1 MFCAHCGT
9 ENASGIESCDRC
21 GEPLIA
27 PDLDQ
32 RQPQGLKTCPGCAS
46 HNEAHA
52 RFCIGC
58 GNDLDGVP
66 ALVMPA
72 EASRSEITTLT
83 ELQAPPKMADY
94 GDPHTPSTVSPV
106 DRIGADSPH
115 ARQDDQAPAGSD
127 QSSASESRVSTT
139 NQSPV
144 NSGEVIESPS
154 TALEDHQTIGDG
166 LTSKS
171 EEGMNEDVATLPTE
185 TSNAPESE
193 ACPGAIASPESRVN
207 GSGGVEQVAE
217 LASRIREAVQHVIVG
232 KDGAINLA
240 IVALLCRGHLLIED
254 VPGLGKT
261 TLAKALAASLRCD
274 FGRIQFTP
282 DLMPADVLGVSIF
295 NMRDNEFEFR
305 KGPIFTQVLLADE
318 INRATPRTQTALLEA
333 MQERQVTMDGETRP
347 LPDPFL
353 VVATLNPV
361 ELEGTFPLPEAQL
374 DRFMLRISLGY
385 PSLEEEADII
395 ERFTAGGRAPE
406 TPAVVTREE
415 LLAAQNLISNVTVEP
430 SLRDYLLSV
439 VAATREHDA
448 LHLGASPR
456 AAIAL
461 YNAAQAWAAI
471 QGRGYVLPD
480 DIKRV
485 AVPVLDHRV
494 MVSPQAGLRG
504 RAGDN
509 VIHELLET
517 TEVPIE
523 R

>member
-9 ENASGIESCDRC
+9 ENATGTDLCDRC
-21 GEPLIA
+21 GEPLIV
-27 PDLDQ
+27 PDDDQ
-32 RQPQGLKTCPGCAS
+32 AGPLGVKTCPGCGA
-46 HNEAHA
+46 HNESHA

-58 GNDLDGVP
+58 GEGLDDVP
-66 ALVMPA
+66 ALALQDSASAYSRPA
-72 EASRSEITTLT
+72 GGDSSSVIPPEASTSPDAR
-83 ELQAPPKMADY
+83 QAPPQAAAPS
-94 GDPHTPSTVSPV
+94 GSSETARQNGPTPSPE
-106 DRIGADSPH
+106 IGAPETPAPEPAKSRPPEPVET
-115 ARQDDQAPAGSD
+115 PAGD
-127 QSSASESRVSTT
+127 GTRRHGELQVS
-139 NQSPV
+139 
-144 NSGEVIESPS
+144 
-154 TALEDHQTIGDG
+154 
-166 LTSKS
+166 
-171 EEGMNEDVATLPTE
+171 
-185 TSNAPESE
+185 
-193 ACPGAIASPESRVN
+193 
-207 GSGGVEQVAE
+207 E
-217 LASRIREAVQHVIVG
+217 LATRIREAVQRVIVG
-232 KDGAINLA
+232 KDEAINLA

-261 TLAKALAASLRCD
+261 TLAKSLADSLRCD

-305 KGPIFTQVLLADE
+305 KGPVFTQVLLADE

-353 VVATLNPV
+353 VMATLNPV

-385 PSLEEEADII
+385 PDHDEETRII
-395 ERFTAGGRAPE
+395 ERFTAGGKGPE
-406 TPAVVTREE
+406 TPAVVSREE
-415 LLAAQNLISNVTVEP
+415 LLAAQGSISDVTVEP
-430 SLRDYLLSV
+430 SLRDYLLSI
-439 VAATREHDA
+439 VAATREHEA

-461 YNAAQAWAAI
+461 YHAAQAWAAI
-471 QGRGYVLPD
+471 QGRDYVLPD

-485 AVPVLDHRV
+485 AVPVLAHRV
-494 MVSPQAGLRG
+494 MISPQAGLRG

-509 VIHELLET
+509 VILELLET
-517 TEVPIE
+517 IEVPIE

>member
-1 MFCAHCGT
+1 MFCAHCGI
-9 ENASGIESCDRC
+9 ENAFGIESCDRC
-21 GEPLIA
+21 GEPLIV
-27 PDLDQ
+27 PDLEK
-32 RQPQGLKTCPGCAS
+32 RQSHGVKTCPGCAS

-66 ALVMPA
+66 ALAMPA
-72 EASRSEITTLT
+72 EA
-83 ELQAPPKMADY
+83 
-94 GDPHTPSTVSPV
+94 H
-106 DRIGADSPH
+106 
-115 ARQDDQAPAGSD
+115 
-127 QSSASESRVSTT
+127 QSSESEPRVSTP
-139 NQSPV
+139 NQPPV
-144 NSGEVIESPS
+144 SSGEVIESS
-154 TALEDHQTIGDG
+154 RTAPEEDQMIGDG
-166 LTSKS
+166 STSKS
-171 EEGMNEDVATLPTE
+171 EDGMNEDVSMLPLE
-185 TSNAPESE
+185 TSK
-193 ACPGAIASPESRVN
+193 SPEAEAPAESRMN
-207 GSGGVEQVAE
+207 GSAEVGQIAE

-232 KDGAINLA
+232 KDDAINLA

-261 TLAKALAASLRCD
+261 TLAKALASSLRCD

-333 MQERQVTMDGETRP
+333 MQERQVTMDGKTRP

-395 ERFTAGGRAPE
+395 ERFTSGGRTPE

-415 LLAAQNLISNVTVEP
+415 LLAAQNLISKVIVEP
-430 SLRDYLLSV
+430 SLRDYLLSL

-485 AVPVLDHRV
+485 AVPVLAHRV
-494 MVSPQAGLRG
+494 MVSPHAGLRG

>member
-9 ENASGIESCDRC
+9 GNASGTEICDRC
-21 GEPLIA
+21 GEPLIV
-27 PDLDQ
+27 PDMER
-32 RQPQGLKTCPGCAS
+32 RQPSGVKTCPGCS
-46 HNEAHA
+46 TLNESHA

-58 GNDLDGVP
+58 GNGLDAVAAAP
-66 ALVMPA
+66 LVNQTSVYDRP
-72 EASRSEITTLT
+72 EDS
-83 ELQAPPKMADY
+83 
-94 GDPHTPSTVSPV
+94 TP
-106 DRIGADSPH
+106 I
-115 ARQDDQAPAGSD
+115 APAQPD
-127 QSSASESRVSTT
+127 TREQ
-139 NQSPV
+139 
-144 NSGEVIESPS
+144 
-154 TALEDHQTIGDG
+154 L
-166 LTSKS
+166 
-171 EEGMNEDVATLPTE
+171 
-185 TSNAPESE
+185 PESE
-193 ACPGAIASPESRVN
+193 KSAAATPEQHGEESIATSINAGGDRGVDSFSARENVVSESPETPSQELAPINSRAGAN
-207 GSGGVEQVAE
+207 GSAEVAE
-217 LASRIREAVQHVIVG
+217 LAARVREAVQTVIIG
-232 KDGAINLA
+232 KDEAINLA

-305 KGPIFTQVLLADE
+305 RGPVFTQILLADE

-333 MQERQVTMDGETRP
+333 MQERQVTMDGETRA

-353 VVATLNPV
+353 VMATLNPV

-374 DRFMLRISLGY
+374 DRFMLRVSLGY
-385 PSLEEEADII
+385 PSRDEEADII
-395 ERFTAGGRAPE
+395 ERFTAGGAGPE
-406 TPAVVTREE
+406 TPAVVTRDE
-415 LLAAQNLISNVTVEP
+415 LQAARDSIAGVTVEP
-430 SLRDYLLSV
+430 SLRDYLLAIVS
-439 VAATREHDA
+439 ATREHDA

-471 QGRGYVLPD
+471 HGRGYVLPD
-480 DIKRV
+480 DIKQV
-485 AVPVLDHRV
+485 AVPVLAHRL

-509 VIHELLET
+509 VIKELLET

>member
-1 MFCAHCGT
+1 
-9 ENASGIESCDRC
+9 
-21 GEPLIA
+21 
-27 PDLDQ
+27 
-32 RQPQGLKTCPGCAS
+32 
-46 HNEAHA
+46 
-52 RFCIGC
+52 
-58 GNDLDGVP
+58 
-66 ALVMPA
+66 
-72 EASRSEITTLT
+72 
-83 ELQAPPKMADY
+83 
-94 GDPHTPSTVSPV
+94 
-106 DRIGADSPH
+106 
-115 ARQDDQAPAGSD
+115 
-127 QSSASESRVSTT
+127 
-139 NQSPV
+139 
-144 NSGEVIESPS
+144 
-154 TALEDHQTIGDG
+154 
-166 LTSKS
+166 
-171 EEGMNEDVATLPTE
+171 
-185 TSNAPESE
+185 
-193 ACPGAIASPESRVN
+193 
-207 GSGGVEQVAE
+207 
-217 LASRIREAVQHVIVG
+217 VIVG

-261 TLAKALAASLRCD
+261 TLAKALASSLDCD

-333 MQERQVTMDGETRP
+333 MQERQVTMDAKTRA

-415 LLAAQNLISNVTVEP
+415 LLAAQNLISNVIVEP
-430 SLRDYLLSV
+430 SLRDYLLSL

-485 AVPVLDHRV
+485 AVPVLAHRV

>member
-1 MFCAHCGT
+1 M
-9 ENASGIESCDRC
+9 
-21 GEPLIA
+21 
-27 PDLDQ
+27 
-32 RQPQGLKTCPGCAS
+32 
-46 HNEAHA
+46 
-52 RFCIGC
+52 
-58 GNDLDGVP
+58 
-66 ALVMPA
+66 
-72 EASRSEITTLT
+72 
-83 ELQAPPKMADY
+83 
-94 GDPHTPSTVSPV
+94 
-106 DRIGADSPH
+106 
-115 ARQDDQAPAGSD
+115 
-127 QSSASESRVSTT
+127 
-139 NQSPV
+139 
-144 NSGEVIESPS
+144 
-154 TALEDHQTIGDG
+154 IGDG
-166 LTSKS
+166 PTSKS
-171 EEGMNEDVATLPTE
+171 EDGMNEDVSTLPLE
-185 TSNAPESE
+185 TSNTPESE
-193 ACPGAIASPESRVN
+193 TSQGAVASAESRAN
-207 GSGGVEQVAE
+207 GPGEVEQVAG

-333 MQERQVTMDGETRP
+333 MQERQVTMDGKTRS

-385 PSLEEEADII
+385 PSLEEEAGII

-415 LLAAQNLISNVTVEP
+415 LLGAQNLISNVIVEP
-430 SLRDYLLSV
+430 SLRDYLLSL

-485 AVPVLDHRV
+485 AVPVLAHRV

>member
-1 MFCAHCGT
+1 M
-9 ENASGIESCDRC
+9 N
-21 GEPLIA
+21 
-27 PDLDQ
+27 
-32 RQPQGLKTCPGCAS
+32 
-46 HNEAHA
+46 
-52 RFCIGC
+52 
-58 GNDLDGVP
+58 
-66 ALVMPA
+66 
-72 EASRSEITTLT
+72 
-83 ELQAPPKMADY
+83 
-94 GDPHTPSTVSPV
+94 
-106 DRIGADSPH
+106 DSP
-115 ARQDDQAPAGSD
+115 
-127 QSSASESRVSTT
+127 
-139 NQSPV
+139 
-144 NSGEVIESPS
+144 I
-154 TALEDHQTIGDG
+154 
-166 LTSKS
+166 
-171 EEGMNEDVATLPTE
+171 EDVATTLPELST
-185 TSNAPESE
+185 APH
-193 ACPGAIASPESRVN
+193 AGASAGSGAN
-207 GSGGVEQVAE
+207 GSVGVEQIAD
-217 LASRIREAVQHVIVG
+217 LASRVREAVQQVIVG
-232 KDGAINLA
+232 KDESINLA
-240 IVALLCRGHLLIED
+240 VVALLCRGHLLIED

-305 KGPIFTQVLLADE
+305 KGPVFTQVLLADE

-333 MQERQVTMDGETRP
+333 MQERQVTMDGVTRP

-353 VVATLNPV
+353 VMATLNPV

-385 PSLEEEADII
+385 PSPEEEADII
-395 ERFTAGGRAPE
+395 ERFTAGGRPPE

-415 LLAAQNLISNVTVEP
+415 LLAAQNAIADVTVEP
-430 SLRDYLLSV
+430 SLRDYLLSL

-480 DIKRV
+480 DIKHV
-485 AVPVLDHRV
+485 AVPVLAHRV

-509 VIHELLET
+509 VIRELLET

>member
-1 MFCAHCGT
+1 
-9 ENASGIESCDRC
+9 
-21 GEPLIA
+21 
-27 PDLDQ
+27 
-32 RQPQGLKTCPGCAS
+32 
-46 HNEAHA
+46 
-52 RFCIGC
+52 
-58 GNDLDGVP
+58 
-66 ALVMPA
+66 
-72 EASRSEITTLT
+72 
-83 ELQAPPKMADY
+83 
-94 GDPHTPSTVSPV
+94 
-106 DRIGADSPH
+106 
-115 ARQDDQAPAGSD
+115 
-127 QSSASESRVSTT
+127 
-139 NQSPV
+139 
-144 NSGEVIESPS
+144 
-154 TALEDHQTIGDG
+154 
-166 LTSKS
+166 
-171 EEGMNEDVATLPTE
+171 MNEDVGTTLPE
-185 TSNAPESE
+185 SSDVPEARASE
-193 ACPGAIASPESRVN
+193 VSRSN

-232 KDGAINLA
+232 KDGVINLA

-353 VVATLNPV
+353 VMATLNPV

-385 PSLEEEADII
+385 PTREEEADII
-395 ERFTAGGRAPE
+395 ARFTAGGRAPE
-406 TPAVVTREE
+406 TPAVVTRGE
-415 LLAAQNLISNVTVEP
+415 LLAAQNSIAGVTVEP
-430 SLRDYLLSV
+430 SLRDYLLSL
-439 VAATREHDA
+439 VAATREHEA

-480 DIKRV
+480 DIKHV
-485 AVPVLDHRV
+485 AIPVLAHRV

-509 VIHELLET
+509 VINELLEK

>member
-21 GEPLIA
+21 GEPLIV
-27 PDLDQ
+27 PDLDH
-32 RQPQGLKTCPGCAS
+32 RLYHGVKTCPGCAS

-66 ALVMPA
+66 ALAMPA
-72 EASRSEITTLT
+72 EAAYSGITTPT
-83 ELQAPPKMADY
+83 ELRAPPKIADY
-94 GDPHTPSTVSPV
+94 GDAPTPSIVPQV
-106 DRIGADSPH
+106 DRINADSPYG
-115 ARQDDQAPAGSD
+115 RQDDQTPAETD
-127 QSSASESRVSTT
+127 QSSASEPRISTP
-139 NQSPV
+139 NQSSV
-144 NSGEVIESPS
+144 NSGEVIQFPS
-154 TALEDHQTIGDG
+154 TALEDDPMIGDG
-166 LTSKS
+166 PTSKS
-171 EEGMNEDVATLPTE
+171 EDGMNEDVSTLPLE
-185 TSNAPESE
+185 TSNTPESE
-193 ACPGAIASPESRVN
+193 TSQGAVASAESRAN
-207 GSGGVEQVAE
+207 GPGEVEQVAG

-333 MQERQVTMDGETRP
+333 MQERQVTMDGKTRS

-385 PSLEEEADII
+385 PSLEEEAGII

-415 LLAAQNLISNVTVEP
+415 LLGAQNLISNVIVEP
-430 SLRDYLLSV
+430 SLRDYLLSL

-485 AVPVLDHRV
+485 AVPVLAHRV

>member
-1 MFCAHCGT
+1 
-9 ENASGIESCDRC
+9 
-21 GEPLIA
+21 
-27 PDLDQ
+27 
-32 RQPQGLKTCPGCAS
+32 
-46 HNEAHA
+46 
-52 RFCIGC
+52 
-58 GNDLDGVP
+58 
-66 ALVMPA
+66 MPA
-72 EASRSEITTLT
+72 RASSSETTT
-83 ELQAPPKMADY
+83 PTDQKVRAEMADR
-94 GDPHTPSTVSPV
+94 GDAPAPSASSTVPPAI
-106 DRIGADSPH
+106 DTGAD
-115 ARQDDQAPAGSD
+115 AG
-127 QSSASESRVSTT
+127 QSSRANPVTAETYERPATKPQESTS
-139 NQSPV
+139 NQSPG
-144 NSGEVIESPS
+144 NSGEVIESLES
-154 TALEDHQTIGDG
+154 SGTAPEVEQPIGNG
-166 LTSKS
+166 PASKS
-171 EEGMNEDVATLPTE
+171 EDGMNDSPVEDVATTHSE
-185 TSNAPESE
+185 ISNAPEADAPAGST
-193 ACPGAIASPESRVN
+193 AN
-207 GSGGVEQVAE
+207 GSVGVEQIAD
-217 LASRIREAVQHVIVG
+217 LALRVREAVQQVIVG
-232 KDGAINLA
+232 KDESINLA

-333 MQERQVTMDGETRP
+333 MQERQVTMDGVTRP

-353 VVATLNPV
+353 VIATLNPV

-385 PSLEEEADII
+385 PSREEESDII

-415 LLAAQNLISNVTVEP
+415 LLAAQNSIADVTVEP
-430 SLRDYLLSV
+430 SLLDYLLSL
-439 VAATREHDA
+439 VAATREHEA

-480 DIKRV
+480 DIKHV
-485 AVPVLDHRV
+485 AVSVLAHRV
-494 MVSPQAGLRG
+494 MVSPQVGLRG
-504 RAGDN
+504 RSGDN
-509 VIHELLET
+509 IIRELLEM

>member
-9 ENASGIESCDRC
+9 ENTSGIESCDRC
-21 GEPLIA
+21 GEPLIV

-32 RQPQGLKTCPGCAS
+32 RQPQGVKTCPGCAS

-58 GNDLDGVP
+58 GNDLDGVR
-66 ALVMPA
+66 A
-72 EASRSEITTLT
+72 
-83 ELQAPPKMADY
+83 
-94 GDPHTPSTVSPV
+94 PSTVAAAN
-106 DRIGADSPH
+106 RTGTDSQY
-115 ARQDDQAPAGSD
+115 ARQADPTPVQTEERSSPEPQA
-127 QSSASESRVSTT
+127 STS
-139 NQSPV
+139 NKSPEI
-144 NSGEVIESPS
+144 SGEVIETPT
-154 TALEDHQTIGDG
+154 TASEDDELIGDG
-166 LTSKS
+166 PTPES
-171 EEGMNEDVATLPTE
+171 EDGMNDSPIEDIATTLPE
-185 TSNAPESE
+185 TSNASE
-193 ACPGAIASPESRVN
+193 AGAAVRSRGN
-207 GSGGVEQVAE
+207 GAGGVEQIAD
-217 LASRIREAVQHVIVG
+217 LALRVREAVQHVIVG

-261 TLAKALAASLRCD
+261 TLAKSLAASLRCD

-305 KGPIFTQVLLADE
+305 KGPIFTQILLADE

-353 VVATLNPV
+353 VMATLNPV

-385 PSLEEEADII
+385 PNREEEADII
-395 ERFTAGGRAPE
+395 ERFTTGGPTPE

-415 LLAAQNLISNVTVEP
+415 LLAAQNSISDVTVEP
-430 SLRDYLLSV
+430 SLRDYLLSL
-439 VAATREHDA
+439 VAATREHEA

-480 DIKRV
+480 DIKHV
-485 AVPVLDHRV
+485 AVPVLAHRV

-509 VIHELLET
+509 VINELLEK

>member
-1 MFCAHCGT
+1 M
-9 ENASGIESCDRC
+9 IV
-21 GEPLIA
+21 
-27 PDLDQ
+27 PDLSQ
-32 RQPQGLKTCPGCAS
+32 RQPQGVKACPGCAAN
-46 HNEAHA
+46 NEAHA
-52 RFCIGC
+52 RYCIGC
-58 GNDLDGVP
+58 GKGLDDVP
-66 ALVMPA
+66 ALAPPEPA
-72 EASRSEITTLT
+72 TLKPGGLFAPPPAAPEDEENIGISPDTVLEDGVSDPPIDGAAPPRPAVSRSVK
-83 ELQAPPKMADY
+83 P
-94 GDPHTPSTVSPV
+94 
-106 DRIGADSPH
+106 GA
-115 ARQDDQAPAGSD
+115 
-127 QSSASESRVSTT
+127 
-139 NQSPV
+139 
-144 NSGEVIESPS
+144 SGES
-154 TALEDHQTIGDG
+154 
-166 LTSKS
+166 
-171 EEGMNEDVATLPTE
+171 
-185 TSNAPESE
+185 
-193 ACPGAIASPESRVN
+193 GAN
-207 GSGGVEQVAE
+207 GSGQIGQIAQVAE
-217 LASRIREAVQHVIVG
+217 LAARVREAVQNVIVG
-232 KDGAINLA
+232 KDDAINLS

-261 TLAKALAASLRCD
+261 TLAKSLAASLRCD

-333 MQERQVTMDGETRP
+333 MQERQVTTDGVTRP

-353 VVATLNPV
+353 VIATLNPV

-385 PSLEEEADII
+385 PTREEEASII
-395 ERFTAGGRAPE
+395 ERFTAGGDAPE
-406 TPAVVTREE
+406 TPAVVTRDE
-415 LLAAQNLISNVTVEP
+415 LLAAQKSISKVAVEP
-430 SLRDYLLSV
+430 SLRDYLLSIIT
-439 VAATREHDA
+439 ATRNHDS

-471 QGRGYVLPD
+471 DGRDYVLPD

-485 AVPVLDHRV
+485 AVPVLAHRV

-509 VIHELLET
+509 VIRELLET

>member
-9 ENASGIESCDRC
+9 GNASGVENCDRC
-21 GEPLIA
+21 GEPLIV
-27 PDLDQ
+27 PDMDQ
-32 RQPQGLKTCPGCAS
+32 RQPSGVKTCPGCS
-46 HNEAHA
+46 TLNESHA

-58 GNDLDGVP
+58 RNGLDAVV
-66 ALVMPA
+66 A
-72 EASRSEITTLT
+72 
-83 ELQAPPKMADY
+83 APPDNETSAYARPGNPTTTATTQNDIRGQSPGSETSAAATLEKHGEESSPTSTGA
-94 GDPHTPSTVSPV
+94 GKNRESDPLSTRENVVSESSDTPSREIVSPA
-106 DRIGADSPH
+106 RAPTPSRAGANGPAPIAEFA
-115 ARQDDQAPAGSD
+115 AR
-127 QSSASESRVSTT
+127 V
-139 NQSPV
+139 
-144 NSGEVIESPS
+144 
-154 TALEDHQTIGDG
+154 
-166 LTSKS
+166 
-171 EEGMNEDVATLPTE
+171 
-185 TSNAPESE
+185 
-193 ACPGAIASPESRVN
+193 
-207 GSGGVEQVAE
+207 
-217 LASRIREAVQHVIVG
+217 REAVQTVIVG
-232 KDGAINLA
+232 KDEAINLA

-282 DLMPADVLGVSIF
+282 DLMPADVLGVSVF

-305 KGPIFTQVLLADE
+305 RGPIFTQVLLADE

-333 MQERQVTMDGETRP
+333 MQERQVTMDGETRT

-353 VVATLNPV
+353 VMATLNPV

-374 DRFMLRISLGY
+374 DRFMLRVSLGY
-385 PSLEEEADII
+385 PSRAEEADII
-395 ERFTAGGRAPE
+395 ERFTAGGAGPE
-406 TPAVVTREE
+406 TPAVVSREE
-415 LLAAQNLISNVTVEP
+415 LLTAQDSIAGVTVEP
-430 SLRDYLLSV
+430 SLRDYLLAIVS
-439 VAATREHDA
+439 ATREHES

-471 QGRGYVLPD
+471 QGRDYVLPD
-480 DIKRV
+480 DIKQV
-485 AVPVLDHRV
+485 AVPVLAHRL

-509 VIHELLET
+509 VIKELLET

>member
-9 ENASGIESCDRC
+9 ENASGLESCDRC
-21 GEPLIA
+21 GEPLIV

-32 RQPQGLKTCPGCAS
+32 RQPQGVKTCPGCAS

-58 GNDLDGVP
+58 GNDLDGI
-66 ALVMPA
+66 ASLTIPA
-72 EASRSEITTLT
+72 EASYSGITTPR
-83 ELQAPPKMADY
+83 EQGAPPKMADY
-94 GDPHTPSTVSPV
+94 EDVRNPSIGQHM
-106 DRIGADSPH
+106 DLIGADSPY
-115 ARQDDQAPAGSD
+115 ARHDYQAATKTD
-127 QSSASESRVSTT
+127 QSYASEPKVSTP
-139 NQSPV
+139 NQPSV
-144 NSGEVIESPS
+144 CSGEVIESPR
-154 TALEDHQTIGDG
+154 TAPEEDQMIGDG
-166 LTSKS
+166 PISKL
-171 EEGMNEDVATLPTE
+171 EDGMNEDVSTLPLE
-185 TSNAPESE
+185 TSNKPESQ
-193 ACPGAIASPESRVN
+193 ASQGAIASAESRAN
-207 GSGGVEQVAE
+207 GSAEVEQIAE

-261 TLAKALAASLRCD
+261 TLAKALAASLRCE

-333 MQERQVTMDGETRP
+333 MQERQVTMDGKTRP
-347 LPDPFL
+347 LPNPFL

-415 LLAAQNLISNVTVEP
+415 LLAAQNLISSVIVEP
-430 SLRDYLLSV
+430 SLRDYLLSL

-485 AVPVLDHRV
+485 AVPVLAHRV

-517 TEVPIE
+517 IEVPIE

>member
-1 MFCAHCGT
+1 
-9 ENASGIESCDRC
+9 
-21 GEPLIA
+21 
-27 PDLDQ
+27 
-32 RQPQGLKTCPGCAS
+32 
-46 HNEAHA
+46 
-52 RFCIGC
+52 
-58 GNDLDGVP
+58 
-66 ALVMPA
+66 
-72 EASRSEITTLT
+72 
-83 ELQAPPKMADY
+83 
-94 GDPHTPSTVSPV
+94 
-106 DRIGADSPH
+106 
-115 ARQDDQAPAGSD
+115 
-127 QSSASESRVSTT
+127 
-139 NQSPV
+139 V
-144 NSGEVIESPS
+144 NSGEVIESLGS
-154 TALEDHQTIGDG
+154 SGTAPEQDEVIGDDP
-166 LTSKS
+166 TSKP
-171 EEGMNEDVATLPTE
+171 EDGMNEDVATMPVE
-185 TSNAPESE
+185 TSNAPE
-193 ACPGAIASPESRVN
+193 AGASAKLPEN
-207 GSGGVEQVAE
+207 GPVGVEQIAD

-261 TLAKALAASLRCD
+261 TLAKSLAASLRCD

-353 VVATLNPV
+353 VMATLNPV

-385 PSLEEEADII
+385 PSREEEADII
-395 ERFTAGGRAPE
+395 ERFTAGGRPPE

-415 LLAAQNLISNVTVEP
+415 LLAAQNSISNVTVEP
-430 SLRDYLLSV
+430 SLRDYLLSL
-439 VAATREHDA
+439 VAATRKHEA

-480 DIKRV
+480 DIKHV
-485 AVPVLDHRV
+485 AVPVLAHRV

-509 VIHELLET
+509 VIHELLEV